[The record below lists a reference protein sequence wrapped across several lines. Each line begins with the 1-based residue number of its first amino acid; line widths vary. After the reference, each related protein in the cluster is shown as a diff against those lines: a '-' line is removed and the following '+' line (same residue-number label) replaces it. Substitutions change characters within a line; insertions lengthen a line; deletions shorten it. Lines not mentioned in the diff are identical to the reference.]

1 MPAPAPQD
9 APDEPMSTATLSTQ
23 LDAELAAIAPGPGQ
37 AALAADHGVS
47 VAADLAAV
55 ETLGV
60 SLRELR
66 LDVPNLAGASQ
77 QTLERWGA
85 DLCARVTYLLEGLGP
100 LEYDPRG
107 QELLIRSVPP
117 SRDANA
123 TSYFEVM
130 LNARGNGAFTL
141 ARYRTE
147 PGVSRT
153 REDTPLTRETLHRL
167 VRDAV
172 ETIP

>member
-1 MPAPAPQD
+1 
-9 APDEPMSTATLSTQ
+9 MSAATLPTQ
-23 LDAELAAIAPGPGQ
+23 LDAEFARLAPGGGM
-37 AALAADHGVS
+37 AKLTADDGVTL
-47 VAADLAAV
+47 AADLAAI

-60 SLRELR
+60 SLSVLNI
-66 LDVPNLAGASQ
+66 DVPNLAGASQ
-77 QTLERWGA
+77 ATLEQWGR

-100 LEYDPRG
+100 LEFDPQSR
-107 QELLIRSVPP
+107 ELLIRSVPP

-130 LNARGNGAFTL
+130 LSASGNGAFTL

-153 REDTPLTRETLHRL
+153 REDVPLTRETLHRL